1 VVRRTKAL
9 VKCSQG
15 RRGSLAF
22 GNYLTNFEQGG
33 SLDRIFTPV
42 NGEFELLG
50 KFGRC
55 FIMTVDRLRS
65 SNNSSI
71 NRELNSSVRNC

>member
-1 VVRRTKAL
+1 MQPGKERELGLREL
-9 VKCSQG
+9 SHD
-15 RRGSLAF
+15 
-22 GNYLTNFEQGG
+22 FEHGG

-65 SNNSSI
+65 SSNSSI
-71 NRELNSSVRNC
+71 NRELNSSVGNC